1 MRAKQPAEPFLYQK
15 VDSNQITAM
24 NNNFEFLD
32 ITIESA
38 SEDDAIG
45 PSSRFTL
52 ALTGSGNT
60 PLDPFCGVCVVL
72 DFSKRGS
79 AVDGA
84 VLASELQHLE
94 KTIAATGG
102 RSLESIQRFLIKTG
116 GQTAVTEVKWASCLK
131 ILQERGAVLLGTDTP
146 LNDELANSKMCTL
159 VNLKLS
165 SVVGGTVGVLVSGPE
180 KISGAALVP
189 CRSVLVSP

>member
-1 MRAKQPAEPFLYQK
+1 
-15 VDSNQITAM
+15 M

-32 ITIESA
+32 ITIEST

-45 PSSRFTL
+45 PSSQFTL

-72 DFSKRGS
+72 DFSKRAV

-84 VLASELQHLE
+84 ALASELQHLE
-94 KTIAATGG
+94 KTIEATG
-102 RSLESIQRFLIKTG
+102 RPLESIQRFLIKTR
-116 GQTAVTEVKWASCLK
+116 GQAAVTEVKWASCLK
-131 ILQERGAVLLGTDTP
+131 TLQERGAVLLGTDAP